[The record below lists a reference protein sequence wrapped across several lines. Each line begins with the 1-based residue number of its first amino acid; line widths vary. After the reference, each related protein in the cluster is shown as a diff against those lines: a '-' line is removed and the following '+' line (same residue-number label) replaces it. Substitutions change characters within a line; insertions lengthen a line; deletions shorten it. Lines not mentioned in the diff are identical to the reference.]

1 MKKMFILI
9 FLLIHISVFAA
20 SDELASAETTLY
32 LDFNKASYYEFGF
45 STIPVNSGNDD
56 PTPVNIETPLLSTA
70 EGGIDKNHI
79 ESAIRTVYA
88 YWNVVAPSDVTL
100 YLKMGDETGVK
111 LLPANPP
118 ENYGHGI
125 DWSVTKVSDDGST
138 AVILSSSDN
147 KTECDNLITITPT
160 LGSASGSG
168 ASERVGSVELQ
179 IQAEHEGPVSEMI
192 AGTYTGTL
200 TLGVVSNG

>member
-9 FLLIHISVFAA
+9 FLLIPISTFAV
-20 SDELASAETTLY
+20 SDEHLAKADITLY
-32 LDFNKASYYEFGF
+32 LDFNEASYYEFGF
-45 STIPVNSGNDD
+45 STTPVNSGNDD
-56 PTPVNIETPLLSTA
+56 PTPVNIGTPLLSTA

-118 ENYGHGI
+118 ENYEHGI
-125 DWSVTKVSDDGST
+125 DWSVTRVSDDGST
-138 AVILSSSDN
+138 EKILSSDN
-147 KTECDNLITITPT
+147 ITECKNLITISSS
-160 LGSASGSG
+160 LGGASGSG

-179 IQAEHEGPVSEMI
+179 IQAKHEGPVSEMI